1 MSTYAPTLTLIN
13 WGAVRN
19 ELTGA
24 LTVLSLAVV
33 GVVIWSA
40 VSGNI
45 KKVVMII
52 GGVLGAGV
60 VATLLGLIIDPAQ
73 TQALFRGFFS

>member
-1 MSTYAPTLTLIN
+1 LALIN
-13 WGAVRN
+13 WAAIRG

-33 GVVIWSA
+33 GVVIWAA

-60 VATLLGLIIDPAQ
+60 VATLIGLIIDPAQ
-73 TQALFRGFFS
+73 TQSLFAGFFR